1 MREELGI
8 DESAAVR
15 GAQRPAQGPTQ
26 RERRSAPRIR
36 FAKQS
41 LRKAALWALSAW
53 NASAHALPAYS
64 WAPIVPISYAML
76 ANFTVHGCACSGVS
90 NPYGFGAYCAR
101 WETPTQNPW
110 CYVLADCPTGGAAG
124 DYGKFED
131 CAEAPSPWS
140 EAAADAAEATVD
152 AAALQPLAAAAAT
165 SFAASAADASAAAA
179 AVAPAAV
186 AFPAAVAPA
195 VCVEGGEG
203 GALRREVR
211 PAGLV
216 QHVPLRPGQVQQR
229 VRPEGNGGPLRVVR
243 ARPGCS
249 PPLPIVHDGRQR
261 GVPRSVGSAE
271 PPLAAASRA
280 VASAALGEAVA
291 PAAVAAAA
299 AAAAALPDAVA
310 AAAVA
315 SASRSRCRCA
325 VAPAAPAAVGLAH
338 AAAAPTAVGA
348 ARVGAVQIVDMPQM
362 FVAFVDDAARSIRR
376 RRILRKRSEF

>member
-131 CAEAPSPWS
+131 CAEAPTPWS
-140 EAAADAAEATVD
+140 DAAADAAEATVD

-165 SFAASAADASAAAA
+165 SL
-179 AVAPAAV
+179 P
-186 AFPAAVAPA
+186 PPPPTPPPPPPRRRRRRRR
-195 VCVEGGEG
+195 
-203 GALRREVR
+203 GA
-211 PAGLV
+211 
-216 QHVPLRPGQVQQR
+216 
-229 VRPEGNGGPLRVVR
+229 R
-243 ARPGCS
+243 ARRCCACCRRRSRSSATPSAGCGASTSSSSASTTPS
-249 PPLPIVHDGRQR
+249 PRRGSRCGRRRQR
-261 GVPRSVGSAE
+261 GRRRPRLRARGRRAGPSGRCGA
-271 PPLAAASRA
+271 PPPRPRAGRRAARPPTPLTST
-280 VASAALGEAVA
+280 
-291 PAAVAAAA
+291 P
-299 AAAAALPDAVA
+299 P
-310 AAAVA
+310 
-315 SASRSRCRCA
+315 SRSARSLRTSS
-325 VAPAAPAAVGLAH
+325 VRRAAC
-338 AAAAPTAVGA
+338 A
-348 ARVGAVQIVDMPQM
+348 AR
-362 FVAFVDDAARSIRR
+362 
-376 RRILRKRSEF
+376 